1 MTTANI
7 ASGQIFT
14 ELEICRLL
22 DWLLLTCVILSDPFM
37 IIVSLL
43 NIFLIRRREVLFI
56 RLLSGE
62 NTEWSKYVLNVAKMW
77 IKEIRF

>member
-1 MTTANI
+1 MDRYLGRWRFVDCWN
-7 ASGQIFT
+7 
-14 ELEICRLL
+14 
-22 DWLLLTCVILSDPFM
+22 WLLLTCVILSDPFM
-37 IIVSLL
+37 ITVSLL
-43 NIFLIRRREVLFI
+43 DIFLIRCQDVLYI